1 LQLIELSCSDRLIV
15 EAGALFTGCSF
26 IAGKHI
32 RVHISDGK
40 IKHIEEENDQLIPP
54 VSHKN
59 CRVIGGDHLTI
70 IPCFIDCHVHLAL
83 DGVNYS
89 LKKQR
94 INRLLLKDRL
104 QDRLSSYLIHGIA
117 AVRDGGDREGIGVAC
132 RDMVERMELK
142 GPLVMASGKALRKYG
157 GYGSF
162 LGPGLAPGEFAQI
175 IKRYAVEGINQ
186 VKILVSGIVSFTEY
200 GRVSSVQF
208 DSKELSQIV
217 QVAADHGLKVMAHA
231 SSDEAVRLCI
241 KAGVHSV
248 EHGFFLSEDSLK
260 AMAEKGVAWVPTVVP
275 VAVQNQ
281 LKPDGRYAKDKLVIE
296 QTYRRQLRMIRR
308 AQQLGVIIGVGTD
321 AGAAGV
327 QHGAGFWQELHLFR
341 EAGLTTEEIL
351 TAATRNAAYIAG
363 LEDTMGLI
371 APGRPAY
378 LLVVD
383 NDLSFKSGQLSGI
396 RYMIRPKPDAG
407 AVSSFHYA

>member
-1 LQLIELSCSDRLIV
+1 MQLIELSCSDRLIV
-15 EAGALFTGCSF
+15 EAGALFTGDSF
-26 IAGKHI
+26 IAGNHVRLHI
-32 RVHISDGK
+32 ADGK
-40 IKHIEEENDQLIPP
+40 IQQIEYDPERALPP
-54 VSHKN
+54 ISHKN

-83 DGVNYS
+83 DGVNSS

-94 INRLLLKDRL
+94 MNPLLLKDSL
-104 QDRLSSYLIHGIA
+104 QDRLFSYLIHGIA
-117 AVRDGGDREGIGVAC
+117 AVRDGGDREGIGLAC

-142 GPLVMASGKALRKYG
+142 GPLVVASGKALRKNG
-157 GYGSF
+157 GYGGF

-175 IKRYAVEGINQ
+175 TKRYALEGVNQ
-186 VKILVSGIVSFTEY
+186 LKILVSGIVSFKEY
-200 GRVSSVQF
+200 GRVGDVQF
-208 DSKELSQIV
+208 DLKELSQIV
-217 QVAADHGLKVMAHA
+217 QIAGEHGLKVMAHA
-231 SSDEAVRLCI
+231 SSDEAVQLCI

-248 EHGFFLSEDSLK
+248 EHGYFVSEDSLK

-275 VAVQNQ
+275 VAVQKQ
-281 LKPDGRYAKDKLVIE
+281 QGPDGRDRRDQLVIE

-327 QHGAGFWQELHLFR
+327 QHGAGFWQELRLFR

-351 TAATRNAAYIAG
+351 TAATRNAAYITG
-363 LEDTMGLI
+363 LEDTMGII
-371 APGRPAY
+371 APGKPAY

-383 NDLSFKSGQLSGI
+383 NDLSFESRRLSGI

-407 AVSSFHYA
+407 AVSSFSYA